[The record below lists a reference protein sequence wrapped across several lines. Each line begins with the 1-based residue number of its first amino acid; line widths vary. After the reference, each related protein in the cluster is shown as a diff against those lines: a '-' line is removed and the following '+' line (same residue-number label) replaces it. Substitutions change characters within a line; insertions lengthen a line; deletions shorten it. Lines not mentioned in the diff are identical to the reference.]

1 MSLLHLLDACSVAIF
16 GIIVSLMFSTGGLAF
31 QISQGTYSW

>member
-1 MSLLHLLDACSVAIF
+1 MSLVYLSDACSVAIF

-31 QISQGTYSW
+31 QISQGMYSC